1 MKSLIALLSIVALA
15 ACTKEVIVPTGS
27 EAPPDA
33 KQCDVI
39 AAQGHYTPE
48 QRAELCD
55 CYELEEL
62 RHRGPAHGWWRYV
75 VCDEDSYRDDSCDI
89 PDAETRGWNWLV
101 RRAPEMMD
109 QVEAAK
115 ALVGERCGENPFN
128 TLALL
133 AVELQRVNICAR
145 GPWADALAV
154 RASGDVIEEYHS
166 VAFTDGCWYGPAYK
180 GSWYFGG

>member
-1 MKSLIALLSIVALA
+1 MRSLIAVLSLIALA

-33 KQCDVI
+33 KQCTVI
-39 AAQGHYTPE
+39 ATQNHYTPE
-48 QRAELCD
+48 QRAVLCD
-55 CYELEEL
+55 CYELDE
-62 RHRGPAHGWWRYV
+62 GWWQYV
-75 VCDEDSYRDDSCDI
+75 VCDEDSYRDDSCVI
-89 PDAETRGWNWLV
+89 ADAEAPGWSWF
-101 RRAPEMMD
+101 RSAPEMMD

-115 ALVGERCGENPFN
+115 VQVGERCGENPFN

-154 RASGDVIEEYHS
+154 RASGDVVEEYHS

>member
-1 MKSLIALLSIVALA
+1 MKSLIAVLSLVALV

-27 EAPPDA
+27 EAPPEA
-33 KQCDVI
+33 QQCQAI
-39 AAQGHYTPE
+39 AAREHLTPE
-48 QRAELCD
+48 QRADCAILCD
-55 CYELEEL
+55 CYEL
-62 RHRGPAHGWWRYV
+62 RDGWWQYQL
-75 VCDEDSYRDDSCDI
+75 CCTHRDTSCII
-89 PDAETRGWNWLV
+89 PDAEAPGWSWF
-101 RRAPEMMD
+101 RSAPEMMD

-115 ALVGERCGENPFN
+115 VQVGERCGENPFN